1 MVKVLEATLASK
13 TMLPEF
19 MTFVKLIALRDRASE
34 CFSRMEPS
42 MTVVLPVKVLA
53 ALRARM
59 PLPIL
64 VRPPARPSRLPP
76 VAALLPSD
84 PASSTLLPLVSNTEV
99 PTMERPPP
107 MAPRPEVMST
117 VEPVAQRMAPP
128 RTVRPPAL
136 AP

>member
-1 MVKVLEATLASK
+1 MVKVLDKTLESKTTLAAV
-13 TMLPEF
+13 
-19 MTFVKLIALRDRASE
+19 MTFVTLIALRDKASE

-53 ALRARM
+53 ADKARM
-59 PLPIL
+59 PSPIL

-99 PTMERPPP
+99 PTMVRPPP
-107 MAPRPEVMST
+107 IAPRPEVMST
-117 VEPVAQRMAPP
+117 VEPVAQRMVPP